1 MMYMKVR
8 LGNYIEE
15 YSKKNKADEDIP
27 VYSVTSTQ
35 GFCRDYF
42 GKEVASKDKTT
53 YKIVPQGCFAY
64 NPSRINVGSVDWQRN
79 EERVIV
85 SPLYNVFSV
94 SEELDQ
100 EYLYYYLKSDFA
112 LQRIRAVATGSV
124 RDNLKLEML
133 KEFPIL
139 LPPKNDQKTIAN
151 NLDRVKRII
160 ELKALVNHMTTKV
173 KELNRENFAVRQ
185 HLKYVDIYANESNY
199 VGLTYE
205 DTLVVREELAPLI
218 EPENDE
224 VTALRFDALM
234 YGIELAYL
242 IGKKHSRGHRD
253 LMSKVSALSGV
264 ANIPEIMEQAE
275 LINQILH
282 TDYLANAGIN
292 EFEHIR
298 ENLRD
303 LMKYIPKGPKIIY
316 DTNFADEILA
326 MEWKESELENDDLKN
341 YKAKAEYYVR
351 QHQDNEAIAKL
362 KSNKPLT
369 SEDIKNLE
377 NILWS
382 EIGTKQDYEA
392 EYGEKPLGEFVR
404 EIVGLDMTAAKEAFA
419 EYLDE
424 TNLDSRQIYFVNQ
437 IVEFIVH
444 NGMMKDLS
452 VLQEPPFTDQG
463 SIVEVF
469 TDLSVW
475 MGIRKTI
482 EQVNANALA
491 A

>member
-1 MMYMKVR
+1 MMYMRVR

-160 ELKALVNHMTTKV
+160 ELRKSEIDKMNELIKARFVEMFGDKEKAWPVVTIADICKDSRTGPFGSALHHDEFVNEGIFVLGIDNAVENRFSYNRMRYITEDKYQQLKRYTVYPGDVIITIMGTVGRSAVIPKDMPKAINTKHLACITPDAGV
-173 KELNRENFAVRQ
+173 VDSYFLCNAFQIHPDIKQQLRGQTKGAIMDGLNLTIIKGLKFRLPPLELQKQFLEFYNQ
-185 HLKYVDIYANESNY
+185 VD
-199 VGLTYE
+199 
-205 DTLVVREELAPLI
+205 
-218 EPENDE
+218 
-224 VTALRFDALM
+224 
-234 YGIELAYL
+234 
-242 IGKKHSRGHRD
+242 K
-253 LMSKVSALSGV
+253 SKVIKLS
-264 ANIPEIMEQAE
+264 N
-275 LINQILH
+275 
-282 TDYLANAGIN
+282 
-292 EFEHIR
+292 
-298 ENLRD
+298 
-303 LMKYIPKGPKIIY
+303 
-316 DTNFADEILA
+316 
-326 MEWKESELENDDLKN
+326 
-341 YKAKAEYYVR
+341 
-351 QHQDNEAIAKL
+351 
-362 KSNKPLT
+362 
-369 SEDIKNLE
+369 
-377 NILWS
+377 
-382 EIGTKQDYEA
+382 
-392 EYGEKPLGEFVR
+392 
-404 EIVGLDMTAAKEAFA
+404 
-419 EYLDE
+419 
-424 TNLDSRQIYFVNQ
+424 
-437 IVEFIVH
+437 
-444 NGMMKDLS
+444 
-452 VLQEPPFTDQG
+452 
-463 SIVEVF
+463 
-469 TDLSVW
+469 
-475 MGIRKTI
+475 
-482 EQVNANALA
+482 
-491 A
+491 

>member
-160 ELKALVNHMTTKV
+160 ELRKSEIDKMNELIKARFVEMFGD
-173 KELNRENFAVRQ
+173 KEKAWPV
-185 HLKYVDIYANESNY
+185 VTIADICK
-199 VGLTYE
+199 
-205 DTLVVREELAPLI
+205 D
-218 EPENDE
+218 
-224 VTALRFDALM
+224 
-234 YGIELAYL
+234 
-242 IGKKHSRGHRD
+242 SRTGPFG
-253 LMSKVSALSGV
+253 SALHHDEFVNEGIFVLGIDNAVENRFSYNRMRYITEDKYQQLKRYTVYPGDV
-264 ANIPEIMEQAE
+264 IITIMGTVGRSAV
-275 LINQILH
+275 
-282 TDYLANAGIN
+282 
-292 EFEHIR
+292 
-298 ENLRD
+298 
-303 LMKYIPKGPKIIY
+303 IPKDMPKAIN
-316 DTNFADEILA
+316 TKHLA
-326 MEWKESELENDDLKN
+326 CITPDAGVVDSYFLCN
-341 YKAKAEYYVR
+341 AF
-351 QHQDNEAIAKL
+351 QIH
-362 KSNKPLT
+362 P
-369 SEDIKNLE
+369 DIKQQLR
-377 NILWS
+377 
-382 EIGTKQDYEA
+382 GQTKGAIMD
-392 EYGEKPLGEFVR
+392 
-404 EIVGLDMTAAKEAFA
+404 
-419 EYLDE
+419 
-424 TNLDSRQIYFVNQ
+424 
-437 IVEFIVH
+437 
-444 NGMMKDLS
+444 
-452 VLQEPPFTDQG
+452 
-463 SIVEVF
+463 
-469 TDLSVW
+469 
-475 MGIRKTI
+475 
-482 EQVNANALA
+482 
-491 A
+491 